1 MARTGG
7 KLTAKQLSDLLK
19 PYTNSQHHEKL
30 HGSGFFDKISGI
42 IDLGKK
48 VYGAVDK
55 GIKIGTKGYG
65 AYKSFKTAAD
75 SLKVAPEIQQPD
87 LTGFV
92 SGVGSMVAK
101 KRGGALKGAK
111 LTGGAMT
118 AGALKG
124 AMTGGSEKKK
134 RTLPPA
140 LRERAKQMGILMKA
154 GHSMKAA
161 SEMYAK
167 EKNK

>member
-101 KRGGALKGAK
+101 KRGGK
-111 LTGGAMT
+111 LTG
-118 AGALKG
+118 G

>member
-19 PYTNSQHHEKL
+19 PYTNSNHHEKL
-30 HGSGFFDKISGI
+30 QGSGFFDKISGI
-42 IDLGKK
+42 IDMGKK

-65 AYKSFKTAAD
+65 AYKSFQKASEGMKA
-75 SLKVAPEIQQPD
+75 SPEIQQPD
-87 LTGFV
+87 LTGIV

-101 KRGGALKGAK
+101 KRGGK
-111 LTGGAMT
+111 LTAGKLT
-118 AGALKG
+118 AG
-124 AMTGGSEKKK
+124 AMTGGAVKK

-140 LRERAKQMGILMKA
+140 LRERAKRMGELMKM
-154 GHSMKAA
+154 GHSMKTA
-161 SEMYAK
+161 SEMYK
-167 EKNK
+167 QEKNK

>member
-19 PYTNSQHHEKL
+19 PYTNSNHHEKL
-30 HGSGFFDKISGI
+30 QGSGFFDKISGI
-42 IDLGKK
+42 IDMGKK

-65 AYKSFKTAAD
+65 AYKSFQKASDGMKA
-75 SLKVAPEIQQPD
+75 LPEIQQPD
-87 LTGFV
+87 LTGIV

-101 KRGGALKGAK
+101 KRGGK
-111 LTGGAMT
+111 LTAGKLT
-118 AGALKG
+118 AG
-124 AMTGGSEKKK
+124 AMTGGAVKK

-140 LRERAKQMGILMKA
+140 LRERAKRMGELMKM
-154 GHSMKAA
+154 GHSMKTA
-161 SEMYAK
+161 SEMYK
-167 EKNK
+167 QEKNK

>member
-19 PYTNSQHHEKL
+19 PYTNSKHHEKL

-92 SGVGSMVAK
+92 TGVGSMVAK
-101 KRGGALKGAK
+101 KRGGK

-118 AGALKG
+118 GGA
-124 AMTGGSEKKK
+124 EKKK
-134 RTLPPA
+134 RVLPPA
-140 LRERAKQMGILMKA
+140 LRERAKRMGELMRDKKMT
-154 GHSMKAA
+154 MKQA
-161 SEMYAK
+161 SEEYAK

>member
-92 SGVGSMVAK
+92 TGVGSMVAK
-101 KRGGALKGAK
+101 KRGGK

-118 AGALKG
+118 GGA
-124 AMTGGSEKKK
+124 EKKK

-140 LRERAKQMGILMKA
+140 LRERAKRMGELMKA
-154 GHSMKAA
+154 GKSMKEA